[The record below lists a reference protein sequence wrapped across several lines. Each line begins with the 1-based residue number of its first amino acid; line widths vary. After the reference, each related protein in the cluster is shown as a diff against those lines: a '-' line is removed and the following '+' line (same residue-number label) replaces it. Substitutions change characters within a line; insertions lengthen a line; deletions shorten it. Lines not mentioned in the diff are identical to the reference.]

1 MPGYR
6 AHMVGGAVAFG
17 CVTYALSHH
26 VSIDVVTMAGWFV
39 AAILGSLFPDI
50 DTKSKGQG
58 LFYKGMLV
66 CLILLLWV
74 HEIHLFILMSFVALM
89 PLLVRHR
96 GLFHQVWFVIAVPF
110 AVAYAVGSSFALPH
124 KDFLLI
130 ALFFAVGALSHIV
143 LDRLF

>member
-6 AHMVGGAVAFG
+6 AHMVGGVVAFS
-17 CVTYALSHH
+17 CVLYVLSQHG
-26 VSIDVVTMAGWFV
+26 STDAVTMAGWFV
-39 AAILGSLFPDI
+39 AALLGSLFPDI

-58 LFYKGMLV
+58 LFYKAMLV
-66 CLILLLWV
+66 CLILLLWL
-74 HEIHLFILMSFVALM
+74 HEMHLFILMSFVALM

-96 GLFHQVWFVIAVPF
+96 GIFHQVWFVIAVPF
-110 AVAYAVGSSFALPH
+110 AFAYAVGSSFALPH

-130 ALFFAVGALSHIV
+130 ALFFVVGALSHIL